1 MLYQINALNNQQINA
16 NLMGKNLIKLVM
28 QDKDI
33 NFNKNND
40 EIKTVDENEINKK
53 NNIQSEVNKKSQN
66 SKIYFVT
73 QEQKDNNVTPNN
85 KDKKF
90 NNDMKKDYAPLD
102 LLHLIRQKPS
112 NEQANN
118 NFTNFSKQYIR
129 IKYITTTK

>member
-40 EIKTVDENEINKK
+40 EIKKIDENEINKK